1 MIWIDF
7 MTNGLLFLVKNLT
20 AKLLLFQLLFENMS
34 QQITVKYY
42 SESEFAKEPY
52 QATEDT
58 AGYDLFAA
66 ETKTFLP
73 KTVGTL
79 SIDLRW
85 AIPTGFYGKLFPRS
99 GILKE
104 HFVTIDAGV
113 IDADFRGVIQV
124 LILNHHP
131 EKTFTVRTDER
142 IAQVV
147 FMEKFNAN
155 SHKVSTVYLLGRT
168 KRGNDGFGST
178 GVQVIK
184 KAKKEDEIEWTT
196 SESEFINAANSEEN
210 LQMVTEKSEE
220 NLQISSEEAIMNV
233 NNEVAVHESITIDD

>member
-1 MIWIDF
+1 
-7 MTNGLLFLVKNLT
+7 MTNGLLLFINNLT
-20 AKLLLFQLLFENMS
+20 AKLLFFQFLFENMS
-34 QQITVKYY
+34 KQITVKYY
-42 SESEFAKEPY
+42 SESRFAKEPY
-52 QATEDT
+52 QTTEGST
-58 AGYDLFAA
+58 GYYLFAA

-85 AIPTGFYGKLFPRS
+85 GIPPGFYGKLFPRF

-113 IDADFRGVIQV
+113 IDADFRGLIQV

-131 EKTFTVRTDER
+131 EKPFTVRTEDR

-147 FMEKFNAN
+147 LMEKFNVN
-155 SHKVSTVYLLGRT
+155 FHRVSNVHLLGST
-168 KRGNDGFGST
+168 KRGNDDFGST

-184 KAKKEDEIEWTT
+184 RFNKKDEIQITT
-196 SESEFINAANSEEN
+196 SESEFVNAVDSEED
-210 LQMVTEKSEE
+210 LQTVPQKSEE
-220 NLQISSEEAIMNV
+220 NLQITSEEAVITV
-233 NNEVAVHESITIDD
+233 NNEVVVHESITIDNFFFR

>member
-1 MIWIDF
+1 
-7 MTNGLLFLVKNLT
+7 
-20 AKLLLFQLLFENMS
+20 MS
-34 QQITVKYY
+34 KQITVKYY
-42 SESEFAKEPY
+42 SDSEFAKEPY
-52 QATEDT
+52 QATEDS

-66 ETKTFLP
+66 ETKSILP
-73 KTVGTL
+73 KSVGIISL
-79 SIDLRW
+79 DLRW
-85 AIPTGFYGKLFPRS
+85 AIPTGFYEKLFPRS
-99 GILKE
+99 GILKD

-113 IDADFRGVIQV
+113 TDADFRGIIKV

-131 EKTFTVRTDER
+131 EKTFTVRTEDR

-155 SHKVSTVYLLGRT
+155 FHRVSDAHLLSRT

-184 KAKKEDEIEWTT
+184 KAKKEDEIELTT
-196 SESEFINAANSEEN
+196 SDSEFINAVNSEEN

-220 NLQISSEEAIMNV
+220 NLQITSEEAIMTV
-233 NNEVAVHESITIDD
+233 NNEVVVHESITIDD